1 MNTRQA
7 FTAAAL
13 ALLASSAFAGG
24 EFDPLTGFGP
34 APVKSTPRVAV
45 TQADRAAVERF
56 DAGTAY
62 AQAPKASAN
71 AGLTRAE
78 VRAEFLRARNEGEL
92 VSFDTGLAYAQAP
105 TRQSSLTR
113 EQVREETRLALRA
126 NESGVRN
133 AKAGS

>member
-1 MNTRQA
+1 
-7 FTAAAL
+7 
-13 ALLASSAFAGG
+13 
-24 EFDPLTGFGP
+24 
-34 APVKSTPRVAV
+34 VAV
-45 TQADRAAVERF
+45 TQADRATVERF

-62 AQAPKASAN
+62 AQASKASAS

-105 TRQSSLTR
+105 TGRSSLTR

-126 NESGVRN
+126 
-133 AKAGS
+133 KAARGS